1 MALGYAF
8 YKLNAANW
16 RFKHVIMSEWSQ
28 QYQFAFEEQ
37 KNMVQLYAD
46 KDIQNHFMQSFFSVS
61 TFIQILP
68 IRFDKKKYFSLF

>member
-1 MALGYAF
+1 
-8 YKLNAANW
+8 
-16 RFKHVIMSEWSQ
+16 
-28 QYQFAFEEQ
+28 
-37 KNMVQLYAD
+37 MVQLYAD